1 MPGAADPI
9 KTSPAES
16 ASKPHEPLFRP
27 AVLKLAAVVL
37 LVTVVPVLTIVIL
50 LFGSGAATTAIFGVL
65 VGMLN
70 IVLGGRNTAFAASF
84 ALIIMA
90 PISVMAGLNPVTGA
104 AVMAIS
110 CLAIGASAGWGLQR
124 GLSMLPLAIA
134 FLIIS
139 PPAVSNTPTDRIS
152 TPYLL
157 TVVAIMA
164 ISSLIPV
171 IVLTFLLRHKELP
184 KPQRNNRADSI
195 EYAIIISVTTSVAM
209 FGVLAIHPSPYSFW
223 LLLTLIAVVQV
234 GPQASLRK
242 TIQRASG
249 TVIGGAV
256 AAVIVILIPNSTV
269 LFAIGMLMLLVA
281 FNFIGSTRYWLY
293 IACMTPTIVLTSGA
307 PAAASTDVARVSYTL
322 IGAALAVVAFAISHV
337 VRLIMSNREQ
347 DADKTPAAAPR
358 TA

>member
-1 MPGAADPI
+1 M
-9 KTSPAES
+9 
-16 ASKPHEPLFRP
+16 
-27 AVLKLAAVVL
+27 LKLAAVVL

-124 GLSMLPLAIA
+124 GLSMLLLAIA

-139 PPAVSNTPTDRIS
+139 PLTVSNTPTDRIS

-184 KPQRNNRADSI
+184 SHN
-195 EYAIIISVTTSVAM
+195 ETT
-209 FGVLAIHPSPYSFW
+209 G
-223 LLLTLIAVVQV
+223 LTR
-234 GPQASLRK
+234 S
-242 TIQRASG
+242 
-249 TVIGGAV
+249 
-256 AAVIVILIPNSTV
+256 
-269 LFAIGMLMLLVA
+269 
-281 FNFIGSTRYWLY
+281 STRSSFPSRHRSRCSECLRSTR
-293 IACMTPTIVLTSGA
+293 ARTPSG
-307 PAAASTDVARVSYTL
+307 SC
-322 IGAALAVVAFAISHV
+322 
-337 VRLIMSNREQ
+337 
-347 DADKTPAAAPR
+347 
-358 TA
+358 